1 MAGPHAFNA
10 VLVQACGPVGPV
22 PADPGHSALVRPAGR
37 ADRGA
42 MANEATADTP
52 YDMPELLRPIESW
65 RCLQLVEAVP
75 YGRLATVDAGRPLLV
90 VVNHIV
96 EDGDIY
102 IRTRPEA
109 RLARLT
115 ENGRVVHAVYEVDS
129 AFPAGQSGWSVMATG
144 LLTREYGAAS
154 SARLRS
160 RLTAWAQGERDV
172 VLHLQVQELT
182 GRSVGRP

>member
-1 MAGPHAFNA
+1 MTPNT
-10 VLVQACGPVGPV
+10 
-22 PADPGHSALVRPAGR
+22 
-37 ADRGA
+37 
-42 MANEATADTP
+42 TADTP
-52 YDMPELLRPIESW
+52 YETPDLLRPIEPP
-65 RCLQLVEAVP
+65 RCLQLLEALQ
-75 YGRLATVDAGRPLLV
+75 YGRLATVEDGRPLLV

-96 EDGDIY
+96 SDGDIY

-115 ENGRVVHAVYEVDS
+115 ENGRVAPAVYEVDS

-144 LLTREYGAAS
+144 RLQREDGVMA

-172 VLHLQVQELT
+172 VLRLEVQELT
-182 GRSVGRP
+182 GRAVGLP

>member
-1 MAGPHAFNA
+1 MTPNT
-10 VLVQACGPVGPV
+10 
-22 PADPGHSALVRPAGR
+22 
-37 ADRGA
+37 
-42 MANEATADTP
+42 TADTP
-52 YDMPELLRPIESW
+52 YETPDLLRSMEPA
-65 RCLQLVEAVP
+65 RCLQLLEAVQ
-75 YGRLATVDAGRPLLV
+75 YGRLATVEDARPLLV

-96 EDGDIY
+96 SDGDIY

-115 ENGRVVHAVYEVDS
+115 ENGRVVPAVYEVDS

-144 LLTREYGAAS
+144 RLQREDGVMP

-172 VLHLQVQELT
+172 VLRLEVQELR
-182 GRSVGRP
+182 GRAVGLP